1 MDICEN
7 IMSTGELKGPVN
19 EQSLIVKTSKGPV
32 VVTGCSH
39 PGIVEIVKKAEE
51 ISGDKIYMV
60 FGGFHLMRHSESAV
74 RDIIAQFRELGVKKC
89 GATHCTGD
97 QQIKMF
103 KDDYGDDYIGIGT
116 GQVLEF

>member
-1 MDICEN
+1 M
-7 IMSTGELKGPVN
+7 
-19 EQSLIVKTSKGPV
+19 
-32 VVTGCSH
+32 
-39 PGIVEIVKKAEE
+39 KKAEE

-97 QQIKMF
+97 PQIKMF
-103 KDDYGDDYIGIGT
+103 KDAYGDDYVSIGT
-116 GQVLEF
+116 GKVLEF